1 MPAAASRK
9 RLRVSFSAHTF
20 TIFALGD
27 RSYAKFCEAGKVFDK
42 RFEECGAKRVTVR
55 TRPDGFEV
63 VDDGPGIADNARAR
77 IFEPFF
83 TTKSAQG
90 GTGLG
95 LAVSYGI
102 VQDHGGTLTVESS
115 PSGTTFRVGFP

>member
-1 MPAAASRK
+1 MAPRGG
-9 RLRVSFSAHTF
+9 RL
-20 TIFALGD
+20 
-27 RSYAKFCEAGKVFDK
+27 C
-42 RFEECGAKRVTVR
+42 VTV
-55 TRPDGFEV
+55 EES
-63 VDDGPGIADNARAR
+63 DDHATVSVEDTGRGIPRSLLDR
-77 IFEPFF
+77 IYEPFF

-102 VQDHGGTLTVESS
+102 VQDHGGTLTVDSS